1 MTQTNKAFSTYLVC
15 TYFNMLR
22 SLLIFMLNLVVS
34 FAEHGSD
41 GNGS

>member
-1 MTQTNKAFSTYLVC
+1 MTQTNKAFSTYHVR

-22 SLLIFMLNLVVS
+22 SLHIFMLNLVVS